1 MRTSREQVAANR
13 ENIVASA
20 GRQFRRRGFDGVTIA
35 DVMKAAGLTHGGFY
49 GYFDSKE
56 ALEAVVCARGTADS
70 VAAVDAAAADGTG
83 DGGADAAPALER
95 FVRDY
100 VSAAHR
106 DMPEDGCTVGALA
119 RDAGRSPVEIQRAF
133 ASGVTGMAEALT
145 RLRNLDTAEPEQGSA
160 PDFAAL
166 STMIGALTLARAV
179 AEADPALSETILRTA
194 REHIT

>member
-1 MRTSREQVAANR
+1 MTANR

-20 GRQFRRRGFDGVTIA
+20 GRQFRKRGFDGVTIS

-49 GYFDSKE
+49 GYFDSKD
-56 ALEAVVCARGTADS
+56 ALEADVCERGVAES
-70 VAAVDAAAADGTG
+70 VAAVDAVAADGTG
-83 DGGADAAPALER
+83 DGDPDAAPALER

-106 DMPEDGCTVGALA
+106 DMPEDGCTVAALA
-119 RDAGRSPVEIQRAF
+119 RDASRSPAGIQRVF

-145 RLRNLDTAEPEQGSA
+145 RLRNLDRPEREQGSA

-194 REHIT
+194 REHIA